1 MGYGNSLGEKFTNV
15 AKDWHPK
22 RNGNL
27 TPFDVTYVS
36 GKKVWWICENN
47 HEYSTKVF
55 YKTIRGNGCKYCL
68 GFGKNRKYIP
78 SSPEIQKI

>member
-1 MGYGNSLGEKFTNV
+1 MPKV
-15 AKDWHPK
+15 HPK

-47 HEYSTKVF
+47 HEYSTRCFTKQFEETDVNTVQDLA
-55 YKTIRGNGCKYCL
+55 KT
-68 GFGKNRKYIP
+68 KNIFPQSKFRNYDLFEQPIAN
-78 SSPEIQKI
+78 I